1 MQEQIKSELKKAM
14 MEKNMSRVNTIRML
28 LASFTNELVAIG
40 KTPTDT
46 LSDDEVIKVLKR
58 EAKKRKDSIDQYIN
72 AGREELAEDEKSE
85 LLIIEE
91 FLPEMMS
98 KEEIMKR
105 VSEKLE
111 KESIDPS
118 KKGQFIGM
126 MMRELG
132 NDADGAL
139 VKEVVDE
146 LIK

>member
-132 NDADGAL
+132 SDADGAL

-146 LIK
+146 LIR

>member
-132 NDADGAL
+132 SDADGAL